1 MRLPQLNAFDPY
13 AHPAGAVRRDKLKSA
28 EVQSFAVESAL
39 EKPEQGTG
47 FGGGRREPETPPD
60 AQASPFEEI
69 FALAGATSTPDGEA
83 ALPEDALD
91 AQDLRAFLEAAAH
104 R

>member
-1 MRLPQLNAFDPY
+1 MRLPSVNAFDPY

-28 EVQSFAVESAL
+28 AFQSFAVESAS
-39 EKPEQGTG
+39 EKPEQGGG
-47 FGGGRREPETPPD
+47 FGGARREPEPAPD
-60 AQASPFEEI
+60 EQASSFEEMG
-69 FALAGATSTPDGEA
+69 ALAGAASTPESEA

>member
-1 MRLPQLNAFDPY
+1 MRLPFVNAFDPY

-28 EVQSFAVESAL
+28 AFQSFAVESEL
-39 EKPEQGTG
+39 EKPEEGGG
-47 FGGGRREPETPPD
+47 FGGARREPEPTPD
-60 AQASPFEEI
+60 EQASPFEEMV
-69 FALAGATSTPDGEA
+69 ALGGAAPTPESEA
-83 ALPEDALD
+83 AQPEDALD